1 MSLDY
6 PNRADWL
13 AVRYTAPKYTGIVR
27 VIRSDRV
34 RSVYGKGTHS
44 IGMRKIKADKY
55 EAKQARRRAFRLA
68 KRGPS
73 ILGLPQS

>member
-13 AVRYTAPKYTGIVR
+13 AVRSTPKHLPIVR
-27 VIRSDRV
+27 VICTNADTH
-34 RSVYGKGTHS
+34 SVFGKGTFNV
-44 IGMRKIKADKY
+44 GMRKIKADKY
-55 EAKQARRRAFRLA
+55 EAKQARRRAMRLA

-73 ILGLPQS
+73 ILGLAS